1 MSTIRLSG
9 SSSGHYDLTVP
20 AVAGTNS
27 IDLSKL
33 VVRDANDIAQLHT
46 GSIIQMAG
54 DTWNP
59 GTVYDVSTATV
70 VTGQYGANL
79 EVSMTFR
86 STSNKFFAKVFIPD
100 GYDNAGRTR
109 ALEIGFKYST
119 DNFSTANTLGVQ
131 QIISDHSGY
140 VSAGGPDLLTAH
152 VAETFGDVPVAGAVK
167 IRPFVIARN
176 GTYRTNANNMGVYC
190 LTVMEIKG

>member
-1 MSTIRLSG
+1 MSTLRVG
-9 SSSGHYDLTVP
+9 
-20 AVAGTNS
+20 S
-27 IDLSKL
+27 IDS
-33 VVRDANDIAQLHT
+33 VNGNNAMTIDANGVTEMHT

-54 DTWNP
+54 DTWAP
-59 GTVYDVSTATV
+59 GAVYDVTTATV

-86 STSNKFFAKVFIPD
+86 STSNKFYAKVFIPD
-100 GYDNAGRTR
+100 GYDLGGRTR

-119 DNFSTANTLGVQ
+119 DNFSTATTLGAQ

-140 VSAGGPDLLTAH
+140 VGSGGPDILYPH
-152 VAETFGDVPVAGAVK
+152 VAETFGNVPVAGAVK

>member
-1 MSTIRLSG
+1 MSTL
-9 SSSGHYDLTVP
+9 
-20 AVAGTNS
+20 AVDAITNATGTSAMS
-27 IDLSKL
+27 IDSNG
-33 VVRDANDIAQLHT
+33 VTEMHT

-100 GYDNAGRTR
+100 GYDNGTRTG

-140 VSAGGPDLLTAH
+140 VAAGGPNLLFPH
-152 VAETFGDVPVAGAVK
+152 VAETFGDVPIAGAVK

-176 GTYRTNANNMGVYC
+176 NTYRTNANNMGVYC

>member
-1 MSTIRLSG
+1 MSTIRVGAIDSVNGNNAMTIDASG
-9 SSSGHYDLTVP
+9 VTEM
-20 AVAGTNS
+20 
-27 IDLSKL
+27 
-33 VVRDANDIAQLHT
+33 HT

-59 GTVYDVSTATV
+59 GSYYDVTTATV

-86 STSNKFFAKVFIPD
+86 STSNKFYAKVFIPD
-100 GYDNAGRTR
+100 GYDNSGRTR

-140 VSAGGPDLLTAH
+140 VASGGPDLLFPH
-152 VAETFGDVPVAGAVK
+152 VSETFGDVPVASAVK

-176 GTYRTNANNMGVYC
+176 GIYRTNANNMGVYC

>member
-1 MSTIRLSG
+1 MSTLRVGAIQSA
-9 SSSGHYDLTVP
+9 T
-20 AVAGTNS
+20 GTNAMT
-27 IDLSKL
+27 IDSNG
-33 VVRDANDIAQLHT
+33 VTEMHT

-54 DTWNP
+54 DTWAP
-59 GTVYDVSTATV
+59 GAVHDVTTATV

-86 STSNKFFAKVFIPD
+86 SASNKFYAKVFIPD
-100 GYDNAGRTR
+100 GYDLATRTR

-131 QIISDHSGY
+131 QIISDHAGY
-140 VSAGGPDLLTAH
+140 VSAGGPNILYPH

-167 IRPFVIARN
+167 IRPFVLARN
-176 GTYRTNANNMGVYC
+176 GTYRTNANSLGVYC

>member
-1 MSTIRLSG
+1 MGDIKVNEVKTDAIKNQ
-9 SSSGHYDLTVP
+9 
-20 AVAGTNS
+20 AGTS
-27 IDLSKL
+27 AMTIDSNG
-33 VVRDANDIAQLHT
+33 VTEMHA
-46 GSIIQMAG
+46 GSIIQIAG

-59 GTVYDVSTATV
+59 GAYYDVTTATV

-100 GYDNAGRTR
+100 GFDNSNRTR

-140 VSAGGPDLLTAH
+140 VAAGGPDILFPHA
-152 VAETFGDVPVAGAVK
+152 AETFGDVPVAGAVK

-176 GTYRTNANNMGVYC
+176 GTYRTNANNIGVYC
-190 LTVMEIKG
+190 LTVTEIKG

>member
-1 MSTIRLSG
+1 MSTLRVG
-9 SSSGHYDLTVP
+9 
-20 AVAGTNS
+20 S
-27 IDLSKL
+27 IDS
-33 VVRDANDIAQLHT
+33 VNGNNAMTIDANGITEMHT

-59 GTVYDVSTATV
+59 NSTYDVSTATV

-86 STSNKFFAKVFIPD
+86 STSNKFYAKVFIPD
-100 GYDNAGRTR
+100 GYDLGTRTR

>member
-1 MSTIRLSG
+1 MSTL
-9 SSSGHYDLTVP
+9 
-20 AVAGTNS
+20 AVDAIQNSAGTS
-27 IDLSKL
+27 AMTI
-33 VVRDANDIAQLHT
+33 DANGVTEMHT

-59 GTVYDVSTATV
+59 GSTFDVTTATV

-86 STSNKFFAKVFIPD
+86 STSNKFYAKVFIPD
-100 GYDNAGRTR
+100 GFDNGTRTR
-109 ALEIGFKYST
+109 ALEIGFKYSA

-131 QIISDHSGY
+131 QIVSDHAGY
-140 VSAGGPDLLTAH
+140 ISTGGPNVLYPHA
-152 VAETFGDVPVAGAVK
+152 AETFGDVPVAGAVK

-176 GTYRTNANNMGVYC
+176 GTYRTNANSLGVYC